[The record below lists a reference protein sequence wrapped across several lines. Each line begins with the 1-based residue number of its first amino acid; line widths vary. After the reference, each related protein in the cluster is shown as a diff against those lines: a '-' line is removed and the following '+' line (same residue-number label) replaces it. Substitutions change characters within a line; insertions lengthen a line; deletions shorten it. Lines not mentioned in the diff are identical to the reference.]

1 MPQTYGEKENMDEN
15 DIMKRLENEDLKT
28 PIHLNELWY
37 STIEEDVFV
46 DAEPESVN
54 ANTFHFDKDSLKCV
68 TLSA

>member
-1 MPQTYGEKENMDEN
+1 MEW
-15 DIMKRLENEDLKT
+15 LENEDLKT
-28 PIHLNELWY
+28 PIHLHELWF

-54 ANTFHFDKDSLKCV
+54 SPSFHFDPSSIKSV